1 MASLEKET
9 VSALCVNLG
18 HGSDK
23 KVDGGEIARAE
34 QVLQRIQAGEV
45 AIQ

>member
-18 HGSDK
+18 HGSDD
-23 KVDGGEIARAE
+23 KVDGGEIARAD
-34 QVLQRIQAGEV
+34 QVLQRIQA
-45 AIQ
+45 IQ